1 MTAGIAALI
10 VVAGTPAAAD
20 RSPSRTGLRAQHAAL
35 TARARSALY
44 ELYAQD
50 AQLARARANER
61 RQAARVAA
69 LDEQVR
75 TQTGIVQTARAN
87 LGVARN
93 DLRQRILERYKS
105 DRLDPLEVLLGS
117 NSLADA
123 LHRADTLQQVQS
135 GDRDLV
141 ERTLAAR
148 DELDGQLRSLQAA
161 RNLTVSEHYDPHEV
175 TAYEELLTD
184 AIRGVTMRFARQ
196 DYVEEAWRI
205 VDPVLDDATPVFEYE
220 PGSWGP
226 AEASRVAPAGGWVD
240 LLAAEHAPAA
250 TT

>member
-1 MTAGIAALI
+1 MPFYIRAGKRLAITATEVLI
-10 VVAGTPAAAD
+10 RLRQAPAVFTPA
-20 RSPSRTGLRAQHAAL
+20 PPP
-35 TARARSALY
+35 
-44 ELYAQD
+44 
-50 AQLARARANER
+50 ANCFR
-61 RQAARVAA
+61 F
-69 LDEQVR
+69 QV
-75 TQTGIVQTARAN
+75 TPMQTIAITSFVKLPG
-87 LGVARN
+87 
-93 DLRQRILERYKS
+93 
-105 DRLDPLEVLLGS
+105 
-117 NSLADA
+117 DA
-123 LHRADTLQQVQS
+123 LRGEV
-135 GDRDLV
+135 V
-141 ERTLAAR
+141 
-148 DELDGQLRSLQAA
+148 
-161 RNLTVSEHYDPHEV
+161 NLTVSEHYDPHEV